1 MTTRFIVS
9 LAALVLLLG
18 ANAFLL
24 GAEKFEVRSTE
35 EEKVIEDPLA
45 GMRFEGKR
53 EANLKRIGLPGQA
66 REQAVRAANRLDR
79 QVGKRLSMAM
89 QKSERKAQLAED
101 LCGRGFLP
109 SRYMLLESL
118 VQERNQER
126 SVVPANQ
133 VNFEPR
139 DWFSLSRLEE
149 LHEKFERVE
158 GGAADASARVLAA
171 VLANKEAEALNSQ
184 GVWSRNEW
192 SWDRVLKAEP
202 RLEKKLSDF
211 LALGLVVLE
220 RAQKALCGVE

>member
-1 MTTRFIVS
+1 MTTRFVVS

-18 ANAFLL
+18 ANVFLL
-24 GAEKFEVRSTE
+24 GAENFEVRSTE
-35 EEKVIEDPLA
+35 EVKVIEDPLS

-53 EANLKRIGLPGQA
+53 EANLKRIGLPAEA
-66 REQAVRAANRLDR
+66 RDKAVRAANRLDR
-79 QVGKRLSMAM
+79 QVGKRISTAM

-118 VQERNQER
+118 VQESNQGR
-126 SVVPANQ
+126 TVLPANQ

-139 DWFSLSRLEE
+139 DWFSISRLEE

-158 GGAADASARVLAA
+158 GGAEDASARVLAA
-171 VLANKEAEALNSQ
+171 VLANKETEALNSQ

-202 RLEKKLSDF
+202 RLEQKLSDF
-211 LALGLVVLE
+211 MALGLVVLE
-220 RAQKALCGVE
+220 RAQSALCSAE